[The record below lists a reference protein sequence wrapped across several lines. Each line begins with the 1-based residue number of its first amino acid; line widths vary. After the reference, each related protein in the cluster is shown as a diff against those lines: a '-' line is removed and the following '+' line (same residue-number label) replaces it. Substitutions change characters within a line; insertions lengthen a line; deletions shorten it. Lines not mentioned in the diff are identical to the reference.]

1 MTRPHFA
8 LQPALKRKRE
18 YCPPFPAS
26 MSLGTDQPSRSTNR
40 RIDSLSRERE
50 SIRRILAQAELD
62 RVQEDIKMIK
72 KNLDS
77 IEKSLSGGSH

>member
-1 MTRPHFA
+1 
-8 LQPALKRKRE
+8 
-18 YCPPFPAS
+18 

-62 RVQEDIKMIK
+62 RVQEDIKMLK